1 MLQVADLI
9 FELLYLVFQFLGYA
23 IVLLLGLLKVE
34 VFELE
39 FFDLSF
45 LVADDFGIVYF
56 CV

>member
-23 IVLLLGLLKVE
+23 IVLLLGLLEVE

-45 LVADDFGIVYF
+45 LVADDFGIVDF

>member
-45 LVADDFGIVYF
+45 LVADDFGIVDF